1 MVHITPSDDPLKDFD
16 SWEAELAKLP
26 VCDWCGEPIHEEF
39 AYRINGDLVCKRC
52 LEEMKEYF

>member
-1 MVHITPSDDPLKDFD
+1 MMTTDDPLRDFD

-52 LEEMKEYF
+52 LEETKEYF